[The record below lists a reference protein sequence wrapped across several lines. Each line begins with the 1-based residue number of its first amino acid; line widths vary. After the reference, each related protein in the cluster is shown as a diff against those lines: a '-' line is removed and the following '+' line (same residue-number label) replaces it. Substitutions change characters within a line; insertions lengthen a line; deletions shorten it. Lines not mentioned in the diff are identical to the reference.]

1 MMTAGTAWLS
11 PAHAGCLQGAKRLRG
26 IHWDHSG
33 AKLTTDALV
42 FEEFPIIYCK
52 LL

>member
-1 MMTAGTAWLS
+1 MVTAGTAWLS

-26 IHWDHSG
+26 IHWDYSG
-33 AKLTTDALV
+33 AKSTTATSV
-42 FEEFPIIYCK
+42 FEEFSYY

>member
-1 MMTAGTAWLS
+1 MVTAGTVGLS

-26 IHWDHSG
+26 IHGDYSG
-33 AKLTTDALV
+33 AKSTTATLV
-42 FEEFPIIYCK
+42 FEEFSHY